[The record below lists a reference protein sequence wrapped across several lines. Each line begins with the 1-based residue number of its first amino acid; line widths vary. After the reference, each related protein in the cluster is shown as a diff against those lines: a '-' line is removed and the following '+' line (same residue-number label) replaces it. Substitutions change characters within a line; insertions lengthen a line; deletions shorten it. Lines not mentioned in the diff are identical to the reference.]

1 MHIIYDP
8 AMALLGTESQDFLAH
23 VQQNI
28 WSGTFLAS
36 LGIIAKMLKTTECS
50 THISMHDSYNL
61 MLSEKASYK
70 RINAVRK

>member
-8 AMALLGTESQDFLAH
+8 AMALLGIESQDFRAC

-28 WSGTFLAS
+28 WSRTFLAS
-36 LGIIAKMLKTTECS
+36 LGIIAKMLKTAECS
-50 THISMHDSYNL
+50 TYISMHDSYNL

-70 RINAVRK
+70 RINAIRK